1 MSRPTGN
8 FARAQEQRERR
19 HRTQPRRGLSA
30 VEAATYIGIAPHKFD
45 ALVRKRILPLPRLID
60 GTQSWDIDEL
70 DEAYETFP
78 HKLAETSRCGG
89 LNRPGTR
96 ANVGIGPLG
105 ARK

>member
-8 FARAQEQRERR
+8 SARAQEQRERR

-45 ALVRKRILPLPRLID
+45 VLVRRRLLPLPRVID
-60 GTQSWDIDEL
+60 GTRSWDIDEL
-70 DEAYETFP
+70 DQAYECFP
-78 HKLAETSRCGG
+78 HEWAETPRNLKLQDGG
-89 LNRPGTR
+89 GR
-96 ANVGIGPLG
+96 AKVPAGPEE